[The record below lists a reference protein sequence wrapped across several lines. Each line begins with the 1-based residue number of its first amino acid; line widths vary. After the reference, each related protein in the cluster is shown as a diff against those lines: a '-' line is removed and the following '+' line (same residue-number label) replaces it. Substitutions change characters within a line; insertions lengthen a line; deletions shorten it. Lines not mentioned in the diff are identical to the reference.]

1 MSASLDVLF
10 LIRSLHIGG
19 AERQLALLAR
29 TMHASGHRVRVAT
42 FYASGAFEADLRQ
55 AGVPVLDLKK
65 SGRWD
70 VLTFFWRLVR
80 LLRKEKPVIVHGYLP
95 MSNLLA
101 LLAKP
106 FAGWPK
112 VVWGIRSSGSDP
124 RHYGWMGRL
133 EAWLQA
139 RLSRWADLIICNSQR
154 GRQYALSQGFPLART
169 VCVPNGVNCEQFFP
183 DPAAGLRT
191 REAWGISQ
199 DVYLIGIVGRFVP
212 LKNHAGLLRAAA
224 PLLLTQPCAV
234 VCIGSGS
241 SQAVQEMRALA
252 VELGI
257 ADKVFF
263 PGAHLEMCAA
273 YNALDL
279 FVSASL
285 TEGAPNVLGE
295 AMACNLPVICT
306 DVGDAAWLAAD
317 YGQVVS
323 PGDVPA
329 LEHAILHA
337 YACRKIPRASPRER
351 VLSAFSVMALA
362 ANTETLLRNVC
373 TASETK
379 TP

>member
-1 MSASLDVLF
+1 MSRSLNAVF
-10 LIRSLHIGG
+10 LIRSLHLGG
-19 AERQLALLAR
+19 AERQLTLLLLAL
-29 TMHASGHRVRVAT
+29 HAAGHQVRVAV
-42 FYASGAFEADLRQ
+42 YYPDGPFEEDLHA
-55 AGVPVLDLKK
+55 AGVPVVCLNKG
-65 SGRWD
+65 GRWD
-70 VLTFFWRLVR
+70 LLPFFWRWVR
-80 LLRKEKPVIVHGYLP
+80 VLRKHRPNVVHGYLP
-95 MSNLLA
+95 MSNLLV

-124 RHYGWMGRL
+124 GHYGWMGRL
-133 EAWLQA
+133 EVWLQA

-183 DPAAGLRT
+183 DSAAGLRT
-191 REAWGISQ
+191 REAWGIPQ

-362 ANTETLLRNVC
+362 ANTETLLRNVS
-373 TASETK
+373 TAPETK
-379 TP
+379 NP